1 MHFLSTFLLKEQV
14 MILCQTR
21 TANKYKTCMIVQTS
35 WANFPAKLRGNT
47 YKQLVFLMLLL
58 LYRPTVIIFW
68 KKLAKLLSIL
78 VKNVCEISANPITFQ
93 QNVPRKFPLNQL
105 FLLIVFLL
113 HLPWKFLLISC
124 EICHFFYQFVSEST
138 VNLTFFCDL
147 SEALTIILNTLKTC
161 IKVAVKMT
169 LNIIQEGY
177 NPL

>member
-1 MHFLSTFLLKEQV
+1 MHFLSTLSLKEQV

-35 WANFPAKLRGNT
+35 CANFPPKLRGNT

-58 LYRPTVIIFW
+58 LHRLTVIIFR

-78 VKNVCEISANPITFQ
+78 VKNVCEISANPIAFQ
-93 QNVPRKFPLNQL
+93 QSVPRKFSLNQL

-113 HLPWKFLLISC
+113 NLPWKFLLISC
-124 EICHFFYQFVSEST
+124 EVCHFFHKFVSEST

-147 SEALTIILNTLKTC
+147 SEALALILNTLKT
-161 IKVAVKMT
+161 
-169 LNIIQEGY
+169 
-177 NPL
+177 